1 MVASIG
7 SSGTAGNQSI
17 ENPPPGSTGGLTTS
31 DIGSSRSSETAGIEI
46 TAKIQADQAKRD
58 KEKAQD
64 AQSAGTVTSTVG
76 DICNSLSS
84 IPYVGI
90 VFAIIGAGCKIA
102 GSVVTAAGSEENRRA
117 ELTAKAASDSV
128 AAVKGAKDNIETSST
143 ATATAEA
150 QRKAQKTEKEAAQKA
165 QKSEQSA
172 DALNVANAAG
182 IIPGGALGTAAI
194 GAGAASQSTSTPASA
209 PAPATTSVTI

>member
-1 MVASIG
+1 MVAPIG
-7 SSGTAGNQSI
+7 SSGAAANQNNAPQESSNSLTA
-17 ENPPPGSTGGLTTS
+17 S
-31 DIGSSRSSETAGIEI
+31 DIGSTRSSETVGTEI

-58 KEKAQD
+58 KDKAQD

-76 DICNSLSS
+76 DIFNTLSS

-90 VFAIIGAGCKIA
+90 VFAIIGTGLKIA

-128 AAVKGAKDNIETSST
+128 AAVKGAKDNIETSSA

-150 QRKAQKTEKEAAQKA
+150 QREAQKAEREAAQNA
-165 QKSEQSA
+165 QKSEQGA

-194 GAGAASQSTSTPASA
+194 GAGTASQSTSTPASA
-209 PAPATTSVTI
+209 PASATTSAPGP